1 MAVAESIQPPRG
13 GVKGLTVGQ
22 QNLLLARMRALDLDP
37 QADLAIVLGR
47 LAGGRALA
55 DLEGTAL
62 DRVLAELPA
71 LARELTAAAPR
82 LSMIELFGKVR
93 AHQSFDG
100 SWSNAAASF
109 LCRARNAIQ
118 DDGALLEFQRAAA
131 RSADLPPAFREELI
145 RQVRADRE
153 RAA

>member
-1 MAVAESIQPPRG
+1 MRENLQPPRG
-13 GVKGLTVGQ
+13 GVKGLTLGQ
-22 QNLLLARMRALDLDP
+22 QNLLLARMRALNLDP

-71 LARELTAAAPR
+71 LARELTATAPR
-82 LSMIELFGKVR
+82 VSVADLFGRVR
-93 AHQSFDG
+93 GLQSFDG
-100 SWSNAAASF
+100 DWSNAAASF
-109 LCRARNAIQ
+109 LCRTRNLIR
-118 DDGALLEFQRAAA
+118 DDAALLEFQRAAA
-131 RSADLPPAFREELI
+131 RSIDLPPDFRAELI

-153 RAA
+153 VVA